1 MRNYRKMLSY
11 LKVAYHNLITLH
23 HGLVGDAGW
32 FGNHDKLSEWYDTLS
47 GASDDLTE
55 TGLALGA
62 AEPSIRDAATEFASD
77 ILPAKTRAL
86 PETYKLAGD
95 ILRTAAQMMIDAEGE
110 VPGYV
115 VSKLQEYEYTLMKEA
130 NYKITRALDEKK
142 SSPVWKSKE

>member
-1 MRNYRKMLSY
+1 MKNYSKMLAY

-23 HGLVGDAGW
+23 HGLTGDAGW
-32 FGNHDKLSEWYDTLS
+32 FGNHDKLGEWYDTLS
-47 GASDDLTE
+47 EASDDLTE

-77 ILPAKTRAL
+77 ILPVKTRGL
-86 PETYKLAGD
+86 PETYKLAGN

-130 NYKITRALDEKK
+130 NYKITHALDEKRT
-142 SSPVWKSKE
+142 SPVWKSKE